1 MSKDLRDSEE
11 EGGDAFIDQ
20 NEVGEVVE
28 EVEGEDHPMSDD
40 DEPLEEDHFDENG
53 NLEIDLTNNSSSYFD
68 QHEDSIFMIASHP
81 TLPMVVTGGGDEMGY
96 LWTTHSNPPRVASK
110 LSGHTESLVAGGF
123 TSDGKYL
130 VTGDMNGQIRVWRSK
145 AGGEKWEFF
154 SSLQEVDEV
163 ICLRI
168 HPKLPVF
175 AISAKDGS
183 IWVYEMG
190 GNKLN
195 NIAVLSAHSA
205 PVNDIL
211 FADVDN
217 EEKMTLISAS
227 DDAGIVCWNVYQS
240 TANYHLGPSQLK
252 GEHPWVVLCLSPS
265 GRTFA
270 VGSQDGTMAIVKIDD
285 GAVLKMI
292 DTGNDTE
299 DEESRSV
306 EAIAWSDKTNIVAV
320 GNVEGQIQLWDVASW
335 KVRNTLQIEGAITK
349 LEFIKGTTKL
359 VSSGYDGSLIVWDVI
374 SGNKVWQCFGHNA
387 GVLGFAVQENGRR
400 IISAGDEGVSLVF
413 EVGEVN

>member
-1 MSKDLRDSEE
+1 MSQDLKAQE
-11 EGGDAFIDQ
+11 EGSGDTFIDQ

-28 EVEGEDHPMSDD
+28 EVADEDHPMSDD
-40 DEPLEEDHFDENG
+40 EDDGFDEDG
-53 NLEIDLTNNSSSYFD
+53 NLEIDLTNNSSTYFD
-68 QHEDSIFMIASHP
+68 QHADSIFLVATHP
-81 TLPMVVTGGGDEMGY
+81 TLPLVVTGGGDEMGF
-96 LWTTHSNPPRVASK
+96 LWTTHSNPPRVASQ

-130 VTGDMNGQIRVWRSK
+130 ITGDMNGQIRVWRSK
-145 AGGEKWEFF
+145 SGGEKWEFF

-168 HPKLPVF
+168 HPRLPVF

-195 NIAVLSAHSA
+195 NLAVLNAHSA

-211 FADVDN
+211 FADVDSD
-217 EEKMTLISAS
+217 EKLTLISAS

-270 VGSQDGTMAIVKIDD
+270 AGSQDGTMIIVKVDD
-285 GAVLKMI
+285 GTLLQTI
-292 DTGNDTE
+292 DTGVDAE

-306 EAIAWSDKTNIVAV
+306 EAIAWADKANMVAV
-320 GNVEGQIQLWDVASW
+320 GNVGGQIQLWDIATW
-335 KVRNTLQIEGAITK
+335 KVRNTLQIDGAITK

-374 SGNKVWQCFGHNA
+374 TGGKAWQCFGHNA
-387 GVLGFAVQENGRR
+387 GVLGFAVQDNGRR

-413 EVGEVN
+413 EIGEAPQ